1 MFVTRRDTDTNT
13 VMPQPESDFL
23 PTEKIFNCCNRQQ
36 IQTKLI
42 YCRLAPFDNIL
53 QRMHKRRSV
62 HILNTCIIN
71 LQNVL
76 VHSVLI
82 TTVFTFDIQYFS
94 HSKRTGDWIICKY
107 HIISYNMI
115 CIFDFFCFTAHKGGM
130 TEWLGS
136 PDCDWKGEKSWV
148 RIPVSLKV
156 MDSDGI
162 CKYLSCFKFHP
173 I

>member
-115 CIFDFFCFTAHKGGM
+115 CIFDFFLFYCTQGRDDWVVRVTRLWLKGRKVV
-130 TEWLGS
+130 GS
-136 PDCDWKGEKSWV
+136 NPSVAKSNGQWWN
-148 RIPVSLKV
+148 L
-156 MDSDGI
+156 
-162 CKYLSCFKFHP
+162 
-173 I
+173 